1 MINAIKNA
9 LGFKRCERCNTE
21 TLDSVFCHLT
31 FSKGICEFK
40 MEMNLCSKCADEIKD
55 FIYKHQKKSECK
67 SEYIYILEQ
76 DADWTE
82 QEAMFKLK
90 EEVEE
95 FQEAVAGEGDA
106 HILEE
111 GFDIIQSVISYLSI
125 RGFTRDEISDALKKH
140 NKKLDDRC
148 WDRHAAWEIPKVEG
162 E

>member
-9 LGFKRCERCNTE
+9 LGFKRCERCKAE
-21 TLDSVFCHLT
+21 TLDSEFCYFT
-31 FSKGICEFK
+31 FAKGIYKFK
-40 MEMNLCSKCADEIKD
+40 IEMNLCSRCADEIKE
-55 FIYKHQKKSECK
+55 FIYKNQKRLGHE

-95 FQEAVAGEGDA
+95 FQEAVEEENDT

-125 RGFTRDEISDALKKH
+125 RGFTKDEISDALKKH
-140 NKKLDDRC
+140 NQKLDDRC
-148 WDRHAAWEIPKVEG
+148 WDRHVAWKISKVEG